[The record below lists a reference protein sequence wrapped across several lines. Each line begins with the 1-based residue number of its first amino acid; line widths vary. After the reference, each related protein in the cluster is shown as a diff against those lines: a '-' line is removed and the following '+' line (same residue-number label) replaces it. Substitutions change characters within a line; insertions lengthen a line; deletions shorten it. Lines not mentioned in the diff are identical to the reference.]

1 VCHCPFV
8 DVTFWSSLL
17 AWDQQIAAQVQ
28 AAGCPHCGGALHVA
42 NYPRKPRGE
51 QRQTL
56 GEAYTRRLSFSCA
69 REGCRR
75 RTTPP
80 SVRFL
85 GRKVYL
91 GAVISVL
98 SAGAKALSNTQF
110 STLIEQLNLPAQTL
124 NRWRLWWNEQ
134 VPASAY
140 WQSLSGWFSPPISPR
155 GLPGELLVRVQG
167 SDLCDRLWV
176 LLQLLSPLSC
186 GSGALLPRVVAST
199 QKM

>member
-1 VCHCPFV
+1 MCHCPFV
-8 DVTFWSSLL
+8 DVTFWSSLFSQ
-17 AWDQQIAAQVQ
+17 DQQVADQTQ
-28 AAGCPHCGGALHVA
+28 AAGCPYCGGALHVA

-51 QRQTL
+51 QRRIL

-75 RTTPP
+75 RTTPH

-98 SAGAKALSNTQF
+98 SAGAKALNGTQY
-110 STLIEQLNLPAQTL
+110 SKLIEQLNLPAQTL
-124 NRWRLWWNEQ
+124 NRWRHWWNEQ
-134 VPASAY
+134 VPASAC
-140 WQSLSGWFSPPISPR
+140 WQSLSGWFSPPIPPQ

-167 SDLCDRLWV
+167 SDLCDRLRV

-186 GSGALLPRVVAST
+186 VSGAPLPRVVIAT